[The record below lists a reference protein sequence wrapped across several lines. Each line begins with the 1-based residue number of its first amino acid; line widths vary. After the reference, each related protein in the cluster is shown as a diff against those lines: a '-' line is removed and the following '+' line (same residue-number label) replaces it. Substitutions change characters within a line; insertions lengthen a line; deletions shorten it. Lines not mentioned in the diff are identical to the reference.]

1 MLKMLSLLIFSG
13 TFALPEIMSFSEW
26 IGVFGENANRYS
38 KLKTLVSRENA
49 FNYNVETIKTHN
61 SRNLSWRM
69 AVNRFSDLTGDE
81 FKELMRFASCRKHMN
96 ETQRLREKRQKWKL
110 PQVRNTK
117 NRAVVD
123 WRSTDNPAGRVAVTP
138 VKDQGGCGS
147 CWSFSASGAVEGALV
162 VGGNNLVSL
171 SEKELVSCDENES
184 AYNEGHMDYAFF
196 YVKDHGLASEENYPY
211 VSGNGVVPPCND
223 SKVAQKVATISDF
236 VDVQTRSED
245 ALENALNIGPVAVAI
260 EADQYSFQSYSSGVL
275 IASCGDSLNH
285 GALAVGY
292 GHDRI
297 SNLDYWIVKNSWGV
311 SWGER
316 GYVYL
321 ARNISSA
328 AGQCGILMQ
337 PSYPVAGRVAPTP
350 KPTSNPHPSNE
361 HYEDPSVN
369 GCNSGEIAYN
379 KTVRMCFPTCVST
392 DDCPATPAGWLP
404 PHCGYWKGYFGAN
417 NTCGSTCP
425 CGGGTVCTRFMV
437 VVPFTEFELCMY
449 Q

>member
-1 MLKMLSLLIFSG
+1 MHKMLSLLMFCG

-26 IGVFGENANRYS
+26 VGVFGENANRYS

-61 SRNLSWRM
+61 SRNLPWRM
-69 AVNRFSDLTGDE
+69 AINRFSDLTGDE
-81 FKELMRFASCRKHMN
+81 FKELMGFASCRKHMN
-96 ETQRLREKRQKWKL
+96 KTQRLREKRQKWKL
-110 PQVRNTK
+110 PQVRNPK

-123 WRSTDNPAGRVAVTP
+123 WRSTDNPARTVAVTP
-138 VKDQGGCGS
+138 VKDQGGFGS
-147 CWSFSASGAVEGALV
+147 CWSFSASGAVEGAWV
-162 VGGNNLVSL
+162 VSGSNLVSL
-171 SEKELVSCDENES
+171 SEQELVSCEKHES
-184 AYNEGHMDYAFF
+184 ACPIDYAFL

-236 VDVQTRSED
+236 VDVKIRSED

-275 IASCGDSLNH
+275 TASCGDSLNH
-285 GALAVGY
+285 GVLAVGY

-311 SWGER
+311 SWGEQ
-316 GYVYL
+316 GYIYL

-337 PSYPVAGRVAPTP
+337 PSYPVAGRGVPTP
-350 KPTSNPHPSNE
+350 KPTSNPHPSND
-361 HYEDPSVN
+361 HYEDPSVK
-369 GCNSGEIAYN
+369 GCNSGEKAYN
-379 KTVRMCFPTCVST
+379 SNGRMCFSRCNST
-392 DDCPATPAGWLP
+392 DDCPATPSGWNP
-404 PHCGYWKGYFGAN
+404 PICGNPKGYFGERV
-417 NTCGSTCP
+417 CIVPVDP
-425 CGGGTVCTRFMV
+425 CGCHGGTVITEFLV
-437 VVPFTEFELCMY
+437 AFPLGEFELCMY
-449 Q
+449 N